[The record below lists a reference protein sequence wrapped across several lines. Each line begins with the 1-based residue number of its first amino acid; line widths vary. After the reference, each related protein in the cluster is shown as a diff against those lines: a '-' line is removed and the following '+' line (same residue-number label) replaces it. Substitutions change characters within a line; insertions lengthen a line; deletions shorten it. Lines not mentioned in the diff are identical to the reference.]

1 MPIVV
6 KSSRELELMR
16 QAGRIVAQ
24 VLALMS
30 DRIHPGVTTAELDAA
45 AEAFIRKLGATPS
58 FKGYHGFPASI
69 CASVNVEV
77 VHGIPSNKRVLHEGD
92 LISVDVGA
100 IYKGFHGDGAMTC
113 CVGSAPT
120 PEQQRLMQVTQ
131 QSLAAGIA
139 QARNGNR
146 LWDIIRAVETTT
158 HAAGYDVLHGYQGH
172 GIGREMHED
181 PDIPNSLSDSRGR
194 PPNLLLRAGMTL
206 AIEPMVVIGSG
217 EPKVLSD
224 GWTVVSADGTLSAH
238 FEHTIAVTDGEAEI
252 LTRL

>member
-6 KSSRELELMR
+6 KSPRELELMR

-30 DRIHPGVTTAELDAA
+30 DQIRPGVTTAELDVA
-45 AEAFIRKLGATPS
+45 AEALIRKLGATPS
-58 FKGYHGFPASI
+58 FKGYHDFPASI
-69 CASVNVEV
+69 CTSVNAQV
-77 VHGIPSNKRVLHEGD
+77 VHGIPSKKCVLRAGD

-100 IYKGFHGDGAMTC
+100 IYKGFHGDAAMTY
-113 CVGSAPT
+113 CVASLPT
-120 PEQQRLMQVTQ
+120 PEQQRLMDVTQ
-131 QSLAAGIA
+131 QSLMAGIA

-146 LWDIIRAVETTT
+146 LWDIIRAIETTT
-158 HAAGYDVLHGYQGH
+158 RAAGYDVLHGYQGH

-181 PDIPNSLSDSRGR
+181 PDIPNSLSDPRGR
-194 PPNLLLRAGMTL
+194 PPNLSLRAGMTL

-217 EPKVLSD
+217 ESQVLND

-238 FEHTIAVTDGEAEI
+238 FEHTIAITNGEAEI

>member
-6 KSSRELELMR
+6 KSLRELELMR

-30 DRIHPGVTTAELDAA
+30 DQIRPGVTTAELDVA
-45 AEAFIRKLGATPS
+45 AEALIRKLGATPS

-69 CASVNVEV
+69 CTSVNAEV
-77 VHGIPSNKRVLHEGD
+77 VHGIPSKKRVLHEGD

-100 IYKGFHGDGAMTC
+100 IYKGFHGDGAMTY
-113 CVGSAPT
+113 CVDSVPT
-120 PEQQRLMQVTQ
+120 QEQQRLMDVTQ
-131 QSLAAGIA
+131 QSLVAGIA

-146 LWDIIRAVETTT
+146 LWDIIRAIETTT
-158 HAAGYDVLHGYQGH
+158 RAAGYDVLHGYQGH

-181 PDIPNSLSDSRGR
+181 PDIPNSLSDPRGR
-194 PPNLLLRAGMTL
+194 PPNLPLRAGMTL

-217 EPKVLSD
+217 EPKVLND

-238 FEHTIAVTDGEAEI
+238 FEHTIAITDGEAEI

>member
-6 KSSRELELMR
+6 KSPRELELMR
-16 QAGRIVAQ
+16 QAGHIVAQ
-24 VLALMS
+24 VLALMP
-30 DRIHPGVTTAELDAA
+30 DQIHPGVTTAELDAA
-45 AEAFIRKLGATPS
+45 ADALIRKLGATPS

-69 CASVNVEV
+69 CASVNAEV
-77 VHGIPSNKRVLHEGD
+77 VHGIPSKKRVLYKGD

-100 IYKGFHGDGAMTC
+100 IYKGFHGDGAMTY
-113 CVGSAPT
+113 CVGGLPT
-120 PEQQRLMQVTQ
+120 PEQQRLMDVTQ
-131 QSLAAGIA
+131 ESLVAGIA

-146 LWDIIRAVETTT
+146 LWDIIRAIETTT
-158 HAAGYDVLHGYQGH
+158 RTAGYAVLHGFQGH

-194 PPNLLLRAGMTL
+194 PPNLPLRAGMTL
-206 AIEPMVVIGSG
+206 AIEPMVVVGSG

-238 FEHTIAVTDGEAEI
+238 FEHTIAITDGEAEI

>member
-1 MPIVV
+1 
-6 KSSRELELMR
+6 
-16 QAGRIVAQ
+16 
-24 VLALMS
+24 MS
-30 DRIHPGVTTAELDAA
+30 KFEPGVTTAELDAA
-45 AEAFIRKLGATPS
+45 AEALIRKQGATPS

-69 CASVNVEV
+69 CASVNAEV

-100 IYKGFHGDGAMTC
+100 IYKGFHGDGAMTY

-120 PEQQRLMQVTQ
+120 PEQQRLMDVTQ

-139 QARNGNR
+139 QARDGNR
-146 LWDIIRAVETTT
+146 LWDIIRAIETTVR
-158 HAAGYDVLHGYQGH
+158 AAGYDVLHGYQGH

-206 AIEPMVVIGSG
+206 AIEPMVVMGSG
-217 EPKVLSD
+217 EPRVLSD

-238 FEHTIAVTDGEAEI
+238 FEHTIAITDGEAEI
-252 LTRL
+252 LTKL

>member
-1 MPIVV
+1 
-6 KSSRELELMR
+6 MR

-30 DRIHPGVTTAELDAA
+30 DQIQPGVTTAELDTA
-45 AEAFIRKLGATPS
+45 AEALIRKLGATPS

-69 CASVNVEV
+69 CASVNAEV
-77 VHGIPSNKRVLHEGD
+77 VHGIPSKKRVLHEGD

-100 IYKGFHGDGAMTC
+100 IYKGFHGDGAMTY
-113 CVGSAPT
+113 CVARVPT
-120 PEQQRLMQVTQ
+120 PEQQRLMGVTQ
-131 QSLAAGIA
+131 QSLVAGIA

-146 LWDIIRAVETTT
+146 LWDIIRAIETTT
-158 HAAGYDVLHGYQGH
+158 RAAGYDVLHGYQGH

-181 PDIPNSLSDSRGR
+181 PDIPNSFSDSRGR
-194 PPNLLLRAGMTL
+194 PPNLRLRTGMTL

-224 GWTVVSADGTLSAH
+224 GWTVISADGTLSAH
-238 FEHTIAVTDGEAEI
+238 FEHTIAITDGEAEI
-252 LTRL
+252 LTKL